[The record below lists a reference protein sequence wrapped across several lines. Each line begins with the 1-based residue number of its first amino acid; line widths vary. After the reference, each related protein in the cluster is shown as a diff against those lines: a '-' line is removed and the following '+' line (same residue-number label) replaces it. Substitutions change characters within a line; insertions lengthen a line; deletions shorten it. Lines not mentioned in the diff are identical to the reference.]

1 MATFSPSPAPRRTSR
16 RQHGDS
22 PPVASRRTKL
32 AAGKST
38 SRLATPLRPD
48 RLSVASQG
56 DHASSISGMD
66 VDDRS
71 LAVSE
76 RAQKSESIFAVSE
89 EVMVSFHAHL
99 PVEVR
104 QVLQT
109 AGE

>member
-1 MATFSPSPAPRRTSR
+1 
-16 RQHGDS
+16 
-22 PPVASRRTKL
+22 
-32 AAGKST
+32 
-38 SRLATPLRPD
+38 
-48 RLSVASQG
+48 
-56 DHASSISGMD
+56 MD

-76 RAQKSESIFAVSE
+76 RAQKSEAVFALSE
-89 EVMVSFHAHL
+89 EMVVSFHAHL